1 MKTNPPDPNSTRAN
15 ISAGLFK
22 LALVLRHESW
32 KSSGERGLTPTQSQ
46 VLALLAT
53 LGDGLGGLGGL
64 GVTDVAEHLAITKGT
79 VSAAV
84 TTLERKGLIV
94 KEAHAEDGRAVV
106 LKLSRTGRRDARRL
120 AQWPELLVD
129 AIDTLPSEE
138 QAGLLRGLLGLIRGL
153 QEQGAI
159 PLSRMCIECRF
170 FHPNRYEGTE
180 RPHHC
185 AYLDAPLANV
195 DLRIDCAEMEP
206 ASETVRPQLLRE
218 LFGGAGGVSLFDP
231 PSRSSDDD

>member
-1 MKTNPPDPNSTRAN
+1 MSTNPPDPNSTHAN

-53 LGDGLGGLGGL
+53 LGDGLG
-64 GVTDVAEHLAITKGT
+64 VTEVAEHLAITKGT

-94 KEAHAEDGRAVV
+94 KEAHTDDGRAVV
-106 LKLSRTGRRDARRL
+106 LKLSKAGRRDAKRL

-153 QEQGAI
+153 QERGAI

-170 FHPNRYEGTE
+170 FHPNRYVGTE

-206 ASETVRPQLLRE
+206 ASETVRPQLLRA
-218 LFGGAGGVSLFDP
+218 LFGGADFAAQDS
-231 PSRSSDDD
+231 